1 MIGNLFLYRKPIDKH
16 SFEIT
21 DTHHIP
27 SITECPFMAEVSDD
41 IDKNINYA
49 RHVLSIPDNGD
60 IIVREF
66 DTVIGDRC
74 HRGVLLCADGLTS
87 GKDISV
93 NILLPLMHLP
103 DTKRE
108 EGEDIEDYVARCL
121 IFHAQTVKESD
132 INKALQSVNYGNC
145 VVFIDG
151 VATSFIAEVKAWEH
165 RGVGEP
171 KSETV
176 IQGPHEGFCEMLRA
190 NTALIR
196 KTLNTGNL
204 VMKNLTLGN
213 TSRTPAALCYLKNV
227 ANPSLVK
234 EAEDR
239 VNGVDTEYILSSLSL
254 GQYIEDSSFSTVP
267 QIITTERADRVC
279 HALTEGRVAII
290 VSGSPQALILP
301 ATLFDMASSPED
313 SYLRYP
319 YAFLTRCIRIVAML
333 LSLLAPAF
341 FIAVMN
347 YHQELLLTDILFALS
362 RARAS
367 VPFSSFI
374 ELLLMEVA
382 FELIKEASVRVPG
395 PVGSSLGIVGGLI
408 LGQAAVS
415 ASIVSPITIIVVAI
429 AGISSF
435 AIPSYQ
441 LSFSFRFMRFVYTFA
456 AAVAGF
462 VGVFAV
468 MFADALSLVATTS
481 FGVPFASPLT
491 PRSKGK
497 TSSLIFSAP
506 QWKKGLRPAYLKPT
520 DKSDSPHIS
529 RKWLFEGGDENE

>member
-1 MIGNLFLYRKPIDKH
+1 MIRDKFLYREPRRH
-16 SFEIT
+16 RHFEIT
-21 DTHHIP
+21 ENADT
-27 SITECPFMAEVSDD
+27 SQASECPFMADVSS
-41 IDKNINYA
+41 NIEENLTYSKW
-49 RHVLSIPDNGD
+49 VLSLPDNGD
-60 IIVREF
+60 IILREF
-66 DTVIGDRC
+66 EGEISGKR
-74 HRGVLLCADGLTS
+74 HRGFILCADGLTS

-103 DTKRE
+103 DME
-108 EGEDIEDYVARCL
+108 MAEGEDISDYVLRCL
-121 IFHAQTVKESD
+121 IPHAQTVKEKD
-132 INKALQSVNYGNC
+132 INKILQSINYGNC
-145 VVFIDG
+145 AVFIDG
-151 VATSFIAEVKAWEH
+151 ISQGFIAEVKAWQH
-165 RGVGEP
+165 RGIDEP

-204 VMKNLTLGN
+204 VMKNLSLGN

-234 EAEDR
+234 EAEER
-239 VNGVDTEYILSSLSL
+239 MTGVDTEYILSSLSL
-254 GQYIEDSSFSTVP
+254 AQYIEDSSFSTVP
-267 QIITTERADRVC
+267 QIITTERPDRVC
-279 HALTEGRVAII
+279 QALVEGRVAII

-301 ATLFDMASSPED
+301 ATLFDMAASPED

-319 YAFLTRCIRIVAML
+319 YAILTRCIRIAAML

-362 RARAS
+362 KARAS
-367 VPFSSFI
+367 VPFSSFV
-374 ELLLMEVA
+374 ELLLMEIA

-395 PVGSSLGIVGGLI
+395 PVGPSLGIVGGLI

-429 AGISSF
+429 TGIASF

-441 LSFSFRFMRFVYTFA
+441 LAFSFRFMRFVYTFA
-456 AAVAGF
+456 AAAAGF

-468 MFADALSLVATTS
+468 MFADTLSIVATTS
-481 FGVPFASPLT
+481 FGVPFASPLS
-491 PRSKGK
+491 PRSRAKM
-497 TSSLIFSAP
+497 SDVIFSAP
-506 QWKKGLRPAYLKPT
+506 QWKRGVRPTYLKPT
-520 DKSDSPHIS
+520 DKADSPHIS
-529 RKWLFEGGDENE
+529 RKWLFKGGDKNE